1 MLNTG
6 FLYLKIGEFN
16 YKIRKLNFFSYTFVP
31 SKKRCMAKNLVI
43 VESPAKAKTIE
54 KFLGKDFKVESSFG
68 HIADLPSKELG
79 VDVDGDFKP
88 KYEVSKDKKAV
99 VKKLKD
105 LAKKAEMVWLAS
117 DEDREGEAIAWHLA
131 ETLKLDKDKTK
142 RIVFHEITKG
152 AILEAIENP
161 RGIDYDLVD
170 AQQARRVLD
179 RIVGY
184 ELSPVLWRK
193 VKGGLSA
200 GRVQSVSV
208 RLIVEK
214 ERDIQGFTPVGSYRI
229 DAEFSNEDGQTFK
242 AKLPKNFSTKEEAQK
257 FLKQNASADF
267 KVADL
272 QKKPAKKSP
281 AAPFTTS
288 TLQQEASRKL
298 YFSVSKTMTMAQR
311 LYEAGLITYMRT
323 DSVNLSDQARK
334 GAEAEIK
341 DAFGSKYSKPRNYK
355 GKSKGAQEAHEAIR
369 PTNFAT
375 HSVDIDRDQA
385 RLYDLIWKRAI
396 ASQMSEAELERTN
409 VKISA
414 STHKETFTA
423 NGEVITF
430 DGFLKVY
437 LEGTDDEDEEQDGM
451 LPAMKK
457 NETLLNNYITATER
471 YTRPPARYTEASLVK
486 KLEELGIGRPSTYA
500 PTISTIQNRNYVEKG
515 SVEGD
520 ERNYTQLTLQSGVI
534 KDNLLTEKVGSDKG
548 KLVPTDIGMIVT
560 DFLVNH
566 FEHILDY
573 NFTAKVEADF
583 DEIAEGKVD
592 WKNMMKSFYKEFH
605 PIVEDVKENADRES
619 GERILGEDPKSGKQ
633 VSVRL
638 GKFGPMVQI
647 GTVDDEEKPQ
657 FASLSPDQQL
667 NNITYDEAMDLFQL
681 PKTLGEYKG
690 EEIQVNNGRFGP
702 YVKFGD
708 SFVSLPKGVDPLSVE
723 LDDAIIL
730 IKEKQKADAPIYMY
744 KDLPVQK
751 GKGRFGP
758 FIKWNN
764 MFINV
769 NKKYDWDELSDED
782 IIELIETKIQKEID
796 KVIHNWEDEGIRV
809 EKARWGRHNV
819 LKGKIKVELPKTVDV
834 SEMTLDEAKA
844 IIESKTPK
852 KKATKKKSASKKK

>member
-1 MLNTG
+1 
-6 FLYLKIGEFN
+6 
-16 YKIRKLNFFSYTFVP
+16 
-31 SKKRCMAKNLVI
+31 MAKNLVI

-54 KFLGKDFKVESSFG
+54 KFLGKDYKVESSFG

-79 VDVDGDFKP
+79 VDVDGDFEP

-105 LAKKAEMVWLAS
+105 LAKKAETVWLAS

-131 ETLKLDKDKTK
+131 ETLKLDKAKTK
-142 RIVFHEITKG
+142 RIVFHEITKS
-152 AILEAIENP
+152 AIQKAIENP

-214 ERDIQGFTPVGSYRI
+214 EREIDGFTPEASYRI

-242 AKLPKNFSTKEEAQK
+242 AKLPKNFSSKEEAQK
-257 FLKQNASADF
+257 FLEQNASATF
-267 KVADL
+267 KVSDL

-298 YFSVSKTMTMAQR
+298 YFSVSKTMSMAQR

-323 DSVNLSDQARK
+323 DSVNLSDEARK

-341 DAFGSKYSKPRNYK
+341 NAFGAKYSKPRNYT
-355 GKSKGAQEAHEAIR
+355 GKAKGAQEAHEAIR
-369 PTNFAT
+369 PTSFAT

-409 VKISA
+409 VKIEA
-414 STHKETFTA
+414 STHNETFTA

-437 LEGTDDEDEEQDGM
+437 LEGTDDEDVEQDGM
-451 LPAMKK
+451 LPAMKV
-457 NETLLNNYITATER
+457 NEALLNNCITATER
-471 YTRPPARYTEASLVK
+471 YTRPPSRYTEASLVK

-515 SVEGD
+515 TVEGV
-520 ERNYTQLTLQSGVI
+520 ERKYSQLTLKNGVV
-534 KDNLLTEKVGSDKG
+534 KDKTLTEKVGSDKG

-566 FEHILDY
+566 FDAILDY
-573 NFTAKVEADF
+573 NFTAKVEEDF
-583 DEIAEGKVD
+583 DDIAEGKED
-592 WKNMMKSFYKEFH
+592 WTKMMKSFYSNFH
-605 PIVEDVKENADRES
+605 PVVEDVKENADRES
-619 GERILGEDPKSGKQ
+619 GERILGTDPKTGKQ

-638 GKFGPMVQI
+638 GRFGPMVQI

-667 NNITYDEAMDLFQL
+667 NTITYEEAMDLFKL
-681 PKTLGEYKG
+681 PKSLGEYKG
-690 EEIQVNNGRFGP
+690 KAVEVNNGRFGP
-702 YVKFGD
+702 YVKYGD
-708 SFVSLPKGVDPLSVE
+708 SFVSLPNGTDPLSVE
-723 LDDAIIL
+723 LDDAIVL
-730 IKEKQKADAPIYMY
+730 IKEKQKADAPIYIY

-769 NKKYDWDELSDED
+769 NKKYDWDNLSED
-782 IIELIETKIQKEID
+782 DIVELIEDKIQKEKD
-796 KVIHNWEDEGIRV
+796 KVIHNWKDEGIRV

-819 LKGKIKVELPKTVDV
+819 IKGKVKVELAKTVDV
-834 SEMTLDEAKA
+834 SEMTLEEAKG
-844 IIESKTPK
+844 IIDANAPK
-852 KKATKKKSASKKK
+852 KKAAKRKAPAKKKTTSKKK